1 MLRSKERFSE
11 RFGSMSA
18 PELYKGWLIE
28 ARPVFC
34 VQVWSAAGE
43 CAIPVHNAT
52 TEQEALEL
60 AKRWIDLQSPP
71 EDFDLPPNDPFSSD
85 FDDDDI
91 PF

>member
-1 MLRSKERFSE
+1 
-11 RFGSMSA
+11 MSA

-43 CAIPVHNAT
+43 CVIPVHNAQN
-52 TEQEALEL
+52 EREAMEL
-60 AKRWIDLQSPP
+60 AKRWIDMQASS
-71 EDFDLPPNDPFSSD
+71 EESLPPGRESDPFPPD
-85 FDDDDI
+85 WDDDI